1 MLHLARTSL
10 ANRAVVALITVA
22 AAIFGVLSLGSLK
35 QELIPSLQI
44 PAAAVVAVY
53 PGSAPDIV
61 EDQVTEPVEAAV
73 QAVDGVADI
82 SSTASTSLSVT
93 TVELD
98 YGTDMD
104 AASQQLQTAVTR
116 IQNQLP
122 ADVEPQVVTGS
133 VDDLPVIQLAAA
145 GEEGGDALDAAE
157 LSSVVESV
165 LVPRL
170 EEIDEVRSVAVT
182 GVADREVRVDL
193 DQQALATSGVSA
205 ADVSSLLEDNGVLV
219 PGGTVVEGDTELT
232 VQIGSQVTSVEEL
245 AGLPLQGAQGVVA
258 LGDVATVAAVE
269 ADPTSYSRLDGE
281 PSLAVAVTKTPAG
294 NTVEIS
300 HAVQDVLDDLD
311 AALADQGVRVA
322 VVFDQ
327 APFIEESIEGLATEG
342 GLGLVFAV
350 VVILLFL
357 TSVRSTLVSAISIPL
372 SLCVT
377 FVVMDATGYTLNILT
392 LGAMTV
398 AIGRVVDDSIVVIEN
413 IKRHLSYG
421 EPKRDAIV
429 TAVREV
435 GGAIT
440 SSTICTVAVFAPIAL
455 VGGMVGELF
464 RPFAVTVAIAMLASL
479 FVALTIVPVLAYWFI
494 RPPKGVVEHDGSQES
509 VARAAEV
516 AERTRAEA
524 EAKERRGVWQ
534 RAYVPTLRGALRRPL
549 VALGV
554 AVLVLAGTLALVPR
568 LETNF
573 LGDSGQDTLTVTE
586 TFEPGATLAAQDEAA
601 RAVEDALLGL
611 DEVETVQTSVGQ
623 GDAATAAFMGG
634 GSTPQATFAVTLA
647 EDADGTTAQDA
658 VRDAV
663 DGLGTDATSEIT
675 VSGGEALMGSSTV
688 DLVVRTTDPDALA
701 DAAQQVQ
708 DAAAGTEGALE
719 VTNNLAAEQS
729 TVQVS
734 VDREAATAAG
744 LTETQL
750 SGLVASVMS
759 PRPIGTVDLGDGP
772 VDVVVSQG
780 EGPATVAELEAL
792 VVPTAAGPV
801 PLTSVATVEQVA
813 VPTSITRMDG
823 ERSATVSVTP
833 EGQDLGALTAAL
845 TQTVDELDLPAG
857 ATVEVGG
864 VAAQQEE
871 AFADL
876 GLALLVAIL
885 IVYVVMVATFRSLVQ
900 PLILLVSV
908 PFAATGALLLLLATS
923 TPLGVPSLIG
933 MLMLVGI
940 VVSNAIVLIDLIN
953 QYREQGRSLDDAVL
967 EGSRQ
972 RLRPIVM
979 TALATIFALT
989 PMALGITG
997 GGAFISQPLAL
1008 VVIGGLVSSTLLT
1021 LVVVPVIY
1029 TLVER
1034 RGEKRRARR
1043 AERAARELE
1052 SSTSTS
1058 PDGAATDTDADTDT
1072 DDESPVGRHAAQPTA

>member
-1 MLHLARTSL
+1 M
-10 ANRAVVALITVA
+10 
-22 AAIFGVLSLGSLK
+22 
-35 QELIPSLQI
+35 
-44 PAAAVVAVY
+44 
-53 PGSAPDIV
+53 
-61 EDQVTEPVEAAV
+61 
-73 QAVDGVADI
+73 
-82 SSTASTSLSVT
+82 
-93 TVELD
+93 
-98 YGTDMD
+98 
-104 AASQQLQTAVTR
+104 
-116 IQNQLP
+116 
-122 ADVEPQVVTGS
+122 
-133 VDDLPVIQLAAA
+133 
-145 GEEGGDALDAAE
+145 
-157 LSSVVESV
+157 
-165 LVPRL
+165 PRL

-193 DQQALATSGVSA
+193 DPQALASSGVSA
-205 ADVSSLLEDNGVLV
+205 GDVSSLLEDNGVLV

-245 AGLPLQGAQGVVA
+245 AALPLRGTQGVVPLA
-258 LGDVATVAAVE
+258 DVASVAAVD
-269 ADPTSYSRLDGE
+269 ADPTSYSRLDGA

-300 HAVQDVLDDLD
+300 HAVQDALDDLD

-377 FVVMDATGYTLNILT
+377 FVVMDVTGYTLNILT

-421 EPKRDAIV
+421 EPKREAIV

-440 SSTICTVAVFAPIAL
+440 SSTVCTVAVFAPIAL

-494 RPPKGVVEHDGSQES
+494 RPPKGVVEHDGSPES
-509 VARAAEV
+509 VARAAGV

-534 RAYVPTLRGALRRPL
+534 RAYMPTLRGALRRPL
-549 VALGV
+549 VTLGV

-586 TFEPGATLAAQDEAA
+586 SFAPGTTLAAQDEAA
-601 RAVEDALLGL
+601 RVVEDALLEL
-611 DEVETVQTSVGQ
+611 DEVETVQTTVGQ
-623 GDAATAAFMGG
+623 ADAASAAFLGG

-647 EDADGTTAQDA
+647 EDADGTTAQGV

-663 DGLGTDATSEIT
+663 AGLGTEATSEIT
-675 VSGGEALMGSSTV
+675 VAGGEALMGSSTV

-708 DAAAGTEGALE
+708 DAAAATDGALE

-801 PLTSVATVEQVA
+801 PLTQVATVEEVA
-813 VPTSITRMDG
+813 SPTSITRMGG

-857 ATVEVGG
+857 ATVEIGG

-876 GLALLVAIL
+876 GLALLAAIL

-1034 RGEKRRARR
+1034 RGERRRTRR

-1052 SSTSTS
+1052 SSTPMT
-1058 PDGAATDTDADTDT
+1058 PDGDATDTDDAT
-1072 DDESPVGRHAAQPTA
+1072 PVGRHAAQPTA

>member
-1 MLHLARTSL
+1 VFRLARTSL
-10 ANRAVVALITVA
+10 ANRAVVALVTVA
-22 AAIFGVLSLGSLK
+22 AAIFGVVSLGSLK

-53 PGSAPDIV
+53 PGSAPEIV
-61 EDQVTEPVEAAV
+61 EDQVTEPIEEAV
-73 QAVDGVADI
+73 QAVDGLAGI

-104 AASQQLQTAVTR
+104 AATQQLQTAVTR
-116 IQNQLP
+116 IQSQLP

-145 GEEGGDALDAAE
+145 GEESGDDLDAAA
-157 LSSVVESV
+157 LGSVVESV

-182 GVADREVRVDL
+182 GVADREVHVDL
-193 DQQALATSGVSA
+193 DPQALAAAGVSS
-205 ADVSSLLEDNGVLV
+205 ADVSTLLDDNGVLL
-219 PGGTVVEGDTELT
+219 PGGTVTEGDTELT
-232 VQIGSQVTSVEEL
+232 VQIGSQITTVDEL
-245 AGLPLQGAQGVVA
+245 AALPLQGASGVVA
-258 LGDVATVAAVE
+258 LGDVADVAEVDA
-269 ADPTSYSRLDGE
+269 AATSASRLDGE
-281 PSLAVAVTKTPAG
+281 PSLAIAVTKTPAG

-300 HAVQDVLDDLD
+300 HAVQDALDDLD

-342 GLGLVFAV
+342 ALGLVFAV

-377 FVVMDATGYTLNILT
+377 FVVMNATGYTLNILT

-421 EPKRDAIV
+421 EPRREAIL

-440 SSTICTVAVFAPIAL
+440 SSTVCTVAVFAPIAL

-494 RPPKGVVEHDGSQES
+494 KPPKGVVEHDGSDES

-516 AERTRAEA
+516 AERTRAAA
-524 EAKERRGVWQ
+524 EDKERRGIWQ
-534 RAYVPTLRGALRRPL
+534 RAYMPTLRASLRHP
-549 VALGV
+549 VVTLGV

-586 TFEPGATLAAQDEAA
+586 SFEPGTTLAAQDEAA
-601 RAVEDALLGL
+601 RAVEDALLDL
-611 DEVETVQTSVGQ
+611 DEVETVQTTVGT
-623 GDAATAAFMGG
+623 GDAAMAAFFGG

-647 EDADGTTAQDA
+647 EGTDGTTAQA
-658 VRDAV
+658 TVRDAV
-663 DGLGTDATSEIT
+663 ADLGTDVTTDIA
-675 VSGGEALMGSSTV
+675 VAGGEALMGSSTV
-688 DLVVRTTDPDALA
+688 DLVVRTTDPDTLA
-701 DAAQQVQ
+701 DAARQVQ
-708 DAAAGTEGALE
+708 DAAAGTDGAIE

-759 PRPIGTVDLGDGP
+759 PMPVGTVDLGDGP

-780 EGPATVAELEAL
+780 EGPATVAELEEL
-792 VVPTAAGPV
+792 VLPGADGPV
-801 PLTSVATVEQVA
+801 PLTSVATVEEVA
-813 VPTSITRMDG
+813 VPTSITRLDG

-833 EGQDLGALTAAL
+833 EGQDLGTLTTALQ
-845 TQTVDELDLPAG
+845 QTIDELDLPAG
-857 ATVEVGG
+857 TTVEVGG
-864 VAAQQEE
+864 VAAQQED

-876 GLALLVAIL
+876 GLALLAAIL

-953 QYREQGRSLDDAVL
+953 QYRERGRSLDDAVL
-967 EGSRQ
+967 EGSRK

-989 PMALGITG
+989 PMALGVTG

-1008 VVIGGLVSSTLLT
+1008 VVIGGLLSSTLLT
-1021 LVVVPVIY
+1021 LVVVPVLY

-1034 RGEKRRARR
+1034 RGERRRARR
-1043 AERAARELE
+1043 AERDARSLAEASGAPSGTTGDGTDEPAADD
-1052 SSTSTS
+1052 
-1058 PDGAATDTDADTDT
+1058 DGTPA
-1072 DDESPVGRHAAQPTA
+1072 GRHAAQPTA